1 MEHSNTTNAPKCD
14 HLEIQVPPSH
24 PCFDGHF
31 PTAPLV
37 PGALLLKWLAQVLFQ
52 QYGQPVSRIKQIKF
66 YAPITPG
73 MPLFIESAPTKNTVK
88 LTVSTADKTLL
99 AAGQFTLNEP
109 KTQES
114 A

>member
-31 PTAPLV
+31 PSAPLV
-37 PGALLLKWLAQVLFQ
+37 PGALLLKWLAQALFQ
-52 QYGQPVSRIKQIKF
+52 QYGEPVSRIKQIKF

-73 MPLFIESAPTKNTVK
+73 MLLYIESTLAKNTVK
-88 LTVSTADKTLL
+88 LTVSSAGKVLL
-99 AAGQFTLNEP
+99 AAGQFTLSAP
-109 KTQES
+109 KTQEP